1 MQVKYNKKAV
11 LHILA
16 VIDYYLSHYG
26 QQATTN
32 LVHEI
37 DEKIKMLQKY
47 PEIGFPEPLLS
58 GRHIFYRATIVGRY
72 HKIVYY
78 VKGNTL
84 RVAAFWDMRMH
95 PAKLQK
101 RI

>member
-11 LHILA
+11 LHITST
-16 VIDYYLSHYG
+16 VDYYLSHFG
-26 QQATTN
+26 KQAT
-32 LVHEI
+32 
-37 DEKIKMLQKY
+37 MLRKY

-58 GRHIFYRATIVGRY
+58 GRNILYRAPIVGRY
-72 HKIVYY
+72 HKIIYY

-84 RVAAFWDMRMH
+84 RIAAFWDMRMS
-95 PAKLQK
+95 PETLKG